1 MILPRLFPYASHS
14 AAERRVLPAEAKLS
28 ASVNRCDALDF
39 YIPLCYT
46 VRKESEGYPLKNKKV
61 IVIIA
66 VIAVIACAAAFLL
79 KPEADK
85 SKPTATPTDTTVST
99 HNTDVT
105 ATQQNTTLPSDVTTD
120 TTAPDGETTAPQTQ
134 TPEQNAPADETD
146 EILKVVSDS
155 VNLLKSDKANF
166 KGHKVQSIDLELVE
180 SSIPSMN
187 GVANKIISLFIKDEI
202 YDYDFTNGVSA
213 DPEEGGTIRSN
224 SCFPPG
230 DLPFTLTRD
239 GVASARKTM
248 SGSNTVYTVVLV
260 HETSTLENPRPPHHN
275 SAADT
280 LDLSG
285 VEIPIVTMNRV
296 DFDYPGAEIS
306 VTISPDGKI
315 VGYHEHLDMSGTG
328 EVSGLGMTGSGTI
341 EGYIDE
347 KWEIS
352 WK

>member
-1 MILPRLFPYASHS
+1 M
-14 AAERRVLPAEAKLS
+14 
-28 ASVNRCDALDF
+28 
-39 YIPLCYT
+39 
-46 VRKESEGYPLKNKKV
+46 KK
-61 IVIIA
+61 IFLII
-66 VIAVIACAAAFLL
+66 VIAVIVCLAAFFLM
-79 KPEADK
+79 PASDK
-85 SKPTATPTDTTVST
+85 NNPTESVNNTTVSSQ
-99 HNTDVT
+99 NNSADV
-105 ATQQNTTLPSDVTTD
+105 TQQNNTDTQSGVADNTAPSDNTS
-120 TTAPDGETTAPQTQ
+120 AEQ
-134 TPEQNAPADETD
+134 TPGQNVPADETA

-166 KGHKVQSIDLELVE
+166 TGHKVQSIDLELVD
-180 SSIPSMN
+180 SSVPSMN
-187 GVANKIISLFIKDEI
+187 GVANKIIGLFIKDEV

-213 DPEEGGTIRSN
+213 DPEEGGTVTSN
-224 SCFPPG
+224 ATFPPG
-230 DLPFTLTRD
+230 DKPFELTRA

-248 SGSNTVYTVVLV
+248 SGENTVYTVVIV

-275 SAADT
+275 SGADT

-315 VGYHEHLDMSGTG
+315 VGYHEHLKMSGTG
-328 EVSGLGMTGSGTI
+328 EVSGLGMTGHGTI

-347 KWEIS
+347 KWDIQ